1 MMFKFGNVVRHKAAS
16 ITGKVIGYG
25 KRQVTNGYYITTLK
39 VELRS
44 EYPIAPIAED
54 AVERWEMYRSKKR
67 AVCNL
72 SYLPQRIR
80 DKSAVA

>member
-1 MMFKFGNVVRHKAAS
+1 MFKIGNIVRHKAAG

-25 KRQVTNGYYITTLK
+25 KRQAADSYYTTTLK

-54 AVERWEMYRSKKR
+54 AVEKWEICRSKR
-67 AVCNL
+67 TLACT
-72 SYLPQRIR
+72 LPYFPKRIR